1 MRKKT
6 LTTDCASCETY
17 MKIDD
22 DNNFTCSWGKG
33 KKPKILEPHKGKKPI
48 QCKLKRD

>member
-6 LTTDCASCETY
+6 LTTDCASCNL

-22 DNNFTCSWGKG
+22 NNNFICEWGVG
-33 KKPKILEPHKGKKPI
+33 EPKVLEPHKGKKPI
-48 QCKLKRD
+48 QCKLKRDK

>member
-1 MRKKT
+1 MSRKT
-6 LTTDCASCETY
+6 LTIDCPSCNK

-33 KKPKILEPHKGKKPI
+33 KKPKILEPHKGKRPI
-48 QCKLKRD
+48 ECKLKRD